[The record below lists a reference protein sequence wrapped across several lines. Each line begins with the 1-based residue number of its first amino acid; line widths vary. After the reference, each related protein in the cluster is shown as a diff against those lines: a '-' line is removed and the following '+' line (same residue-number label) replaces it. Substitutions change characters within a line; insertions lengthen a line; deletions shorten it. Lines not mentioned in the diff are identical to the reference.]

1 MPQIAIIQPAT
12 PQAPP
17 ANSAVNND
25 PGQFSPHLENAIS
38 NKNPHATSNKKNNPD
53 SSVTTENEEAILLG
67 QDLSE
72 TISELFTLPTTE
84 AKNLPSISNI
94 TPVNPQNFTAGSLLA
109 NSQISEK
116 PVLNLASRNGS
127 VDLAKL
133 NGSVDMPRLN
143 GSADLAKTN
152 GSLELGQLLQATD
165 ETIEF
170 SEVKL
175 ATTPTPIQTRMNS
188 GSEAL
193 LSRLQQII
201 NNSSETSTVSI
212 TKTESSPAILASSTE
227 QISGFQLPGK
237 EGVKTAPDQQLNSV
251 RLGSQQQYYEAK
263 VNHQNSG
270 NNNATPQDSGQ
281 GNDPSSQP
289 MATAQQSALAGD
301 AEAASTFS
309 QGSAIV
315 QETLALTSVETA
327 KPIILPS
334 GTVVHEDDVVQQ
346 LIERFQ
352 ISGKMGDTKINIK
365 LNPAELGELKIDIS
379 VKDGSIKAHVVA
391 QSQYALDII
400 DKNLSKLRA
409 VLEDQGF
416 VIDEISVTSESESVG
431 DFNLFDSQLFNQND
445 YTPQAGKDTTESGA
459 ILNTDNILQD
469 DAGDTSGVNVRI

>member
-12 PQAPP
+12 PQTPP
-17 ANSAVNND
+17 ANSPVNND

-38 NKNPHATSNKKNNPD
+38 NKNPQATSNKKNNPD
-53 SSVTTENEEAILLG
+53 SAVTTENEEAILLG

-109 NSQISEK
+109 NSQIPEQ

-127 VDLAKL
+127 VDLAK
-133 NGSVDMPRLN
+133 P
-143 GSADLAKTN
+143 N

-188 GSEAL
+188 WSEAL

-212 TKTESSPAILASSTE
+212 TKTESSPAILASSTQ
-227 QISGFQLPGK
+227 QISGFQFPGR
-237 EGVKTAPDQQLNSV
+237 EGVKTAPDKQLNSV

-270 NNNATPQDSGQ
+270 NNNVSPQDSGQ

-301 AEAASTFS
+301 AEAASVFS

-315 QETLALTSVETA
+315 QETPALASVETA

-346 LIERFQ
+346 LIERFK
-352 ISGKMGDTKINIK
+352 ISGKLGETKINIK

-431 DFNLFDSQLFNQND
+431 DSNLFDSQLFNQND
-445 YTPQAGKDTTESGA
+445 YTPQAVKDTTESGA
-459 ILNTDNILQD
+459 IFNADNILQD
-469 DAGDTSGVNVRI
+469 DPDETSGVNVRI